1 LGPAVPI
8 FSSAGTTTVRT
19 LGGRRDAPPAGALDH
34 GTSDGAAVIW
44 DDGGSVAAAGAGRR
58 QPTAFGAAT
67 PIKKT

>member
-1 LGPAVPI
+1 
-8 FSSAGTTTVRT
+8 
-19 LGGRRDAPPAGALDH
+19 LDH